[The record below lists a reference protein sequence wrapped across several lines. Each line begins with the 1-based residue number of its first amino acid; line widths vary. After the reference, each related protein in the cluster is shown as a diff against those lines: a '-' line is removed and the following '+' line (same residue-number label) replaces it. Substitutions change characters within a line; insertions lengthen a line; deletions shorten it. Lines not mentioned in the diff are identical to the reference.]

1 MTTGLLNALSEI
13 LSCICAIQSRKYP
26 LKGDTIQY
34 VYTDSKHNNR
44 LCRVKPIEKMNSR
57 LPYDKQKYKEM
68 VLDAAETVLGIF
80 WL

>member
-1 MTTGLLNALSEI
+1 MQEFIPT
-13 LSCICAIQSRKYP
+13 CICAIQSRKYP
-26 LKGDTIQY
+26 LKDDTIQY

-44 LCRVKPIEKMNSR
+44 LCRVKPIEKRNSH